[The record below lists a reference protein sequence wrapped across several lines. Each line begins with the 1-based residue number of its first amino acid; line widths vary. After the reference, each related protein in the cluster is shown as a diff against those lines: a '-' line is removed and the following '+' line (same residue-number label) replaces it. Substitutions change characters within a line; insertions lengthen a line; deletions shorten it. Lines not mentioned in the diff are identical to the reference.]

1 MAEPEGAL
9 LVVHSWGRVAPW
21 TDNEEATAGTA
32 INSRYLFYAV
42 QKIKTKKKNRN
53 NNCAVKI

>member
-42 QKIKTKKKNRN
+42 QKKN
-53 NNCAVKI
+53 